1 MRELPKDVLKMAS
14 GLILPSGLAGH
25 RRPLCIAS
33 LYYCTVPAAAVV
45 LGGPGCEGDAC
56 GEVAALL
63 VLVVALLG
71 RHRREPRAAP
81 APPEHS
87 ELFQIMNIQWA
98 MNG

>member
-1 MRELPKDVLKMAS
+1 MYLL
-14 GLILPSGLAGH
+14 LQY
-25 RRPLCIAS
+25 
-33 LYYCTVPAAAVV
+33 LYCTVVYCTFLYCTVPAAAVV
-45 LGGPGCEGDAC
+45 LGGPGGEGDAC

>member
-1 MRELPKDVLKMAS
+1 MLQ
-14 GLILPSGLAGH
+14 
-25 RRPLCIAS
+25 
-33 LYYCTVPAAAVV
+33 LYLYCTVVYCTFLYCTVPAAAVV
-45 LGGPGCEGDAC
+45 LGGPGGEGDAC